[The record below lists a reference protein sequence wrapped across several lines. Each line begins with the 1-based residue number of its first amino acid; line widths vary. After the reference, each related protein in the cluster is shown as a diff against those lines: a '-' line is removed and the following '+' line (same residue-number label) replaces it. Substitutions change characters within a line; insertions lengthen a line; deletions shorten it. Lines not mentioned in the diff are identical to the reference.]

1 MEGLRLNHFTYK
13 YIEKTYKERLVLDE
27 HREIFRAI
35 IDKDVDKADQFAHT
49 HALMFK
55 DTIINRLQVG
65 NLDDFIF
72 SNDES
77 SNIIQTTLSKLD
89 ANI

>member
-13 YIEKTYKERLVLDE
+13 YIEKTYKERLLLDE

-35 IDKDVDKADQFAHT
+35 IDEDVDKADQFAHT

-55 DTIINRLQVG
+55 DTIINWLQVG

-89 ANI
+89 ANN

>member
-1 MEGLRLNHFTYK
+1 MNHFTYE
-13 YIEKTYKERLVLDE
+13 YIKKTYKERLLLDE

-35 IDKDVDKADQFAHT
+35 LDENVDKADQFAQT

-55 DTIINRLQVG
+55 DTIINWLQVG

-77 SNIIQTTLSKLD
+77 SNIIQTTLSKFD
-89 ANI
+89 ANN